1 MLRKS
6 MVYAPT
12 NLFIFTIYRMATNED
27 GLCLA
32 EKCDVVDDVADV
44 VSPVEQLVHDWGYEP
59 IMPRN
64 EVQWEQMSMPAH
76 ITVGIYLLAAGLF
89 LITCLP

>member
-32 EKCDVVDDVADV
+32 EKCA
-44 VSPVEQLVHDWGYEP
+44 PVEQLVHDWGYEP

>member
-1 MLRKS
+1 MT
-6 MVYAPT
+6 T
-12 NLFIFTIYRMATNED
+12 NDD

-32 EKCDVVDDVADV
+32 EKCET

-64 EVQWEQMSMPAH
+64 EVQWEQMSMAAH
-76 ITVGIYLLAAGLF
+76 ITVGIYLLAAGLPLSLSFFF
-89 LITCLP
+89 LLFVIS